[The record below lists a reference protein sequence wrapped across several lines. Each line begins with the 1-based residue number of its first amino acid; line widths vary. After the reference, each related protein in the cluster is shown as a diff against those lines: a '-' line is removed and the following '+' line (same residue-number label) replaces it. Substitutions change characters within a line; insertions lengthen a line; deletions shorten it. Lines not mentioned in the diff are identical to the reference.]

1 MVVIIDDPAPIEEQF
16 TQVMS
21 QPSIWE
27 IAAWSLR
34 HYQISPFKEVQ
45 LSDNNQQAL
54 NGQTIQEGGK
64 SNEPQ
69 RDSRKRAELGFRKTR
84 EINDVEVH
92 GLSYDSR

>member
-16 TQVMS
+16 YASHVAA
-21 QPSIWE
+21 PLFGE

-54 NGQTIQEGGK
+54 DGQTIQEGGNR
-64 SNEPQ
+64 NEPR
-69 RDSRKRAELGFRKTR
+69 RDSEKRAELGFRKTR
-84 EINDVEVH
+84 GNQ
-92 GLSYDSR
+92 